1 MFCSVNFIMAIKKE
15 EVCFALIIRKK
26 REIEEK
32 IIKRQWCGSIFL
44 VPNKRN
50 ADPDTVTQKLST

>member
-1 MFCSVNFIMAIKKE
+1 MAIKKE